1 MVRDLLGA
9 RVVYVYIATV
19 RCHVD
24 ISYVDI
30 SYVDVSYVDMSY
42 VDISWV
48 PSGARTFVM
57 TEEDDVNGCSKTEKM
72 KRMGH

>member
-9 RVVYVYIATV
+9 RVVCMYIATV

-30 SYVDVSYVDMSY
+30 SYVDMSY

-72 KRMGH
+72 RTMGH